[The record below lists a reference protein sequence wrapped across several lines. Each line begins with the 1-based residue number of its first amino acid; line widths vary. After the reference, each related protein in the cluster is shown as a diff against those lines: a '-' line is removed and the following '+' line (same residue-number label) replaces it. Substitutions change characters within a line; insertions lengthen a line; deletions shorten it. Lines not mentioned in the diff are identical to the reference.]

1 MKKKINLLSK
11 QKKYIKLEKVF
22 QVLRVCVLVSGI
34 IVFLLDIIFFSLL
47 LQQKQQLDS
56 LTAEKNKLLE
66 FMVANRKEET
76 SFAYFRNKQKQIA
89 SYLKNDV
96 NFFPYYNLLNESLK
110 SSSPE
115 AALDSVVIDK
125 TKDVDFTV
133 VFADFTSLLS
143 FFKFAES
150 DSFLKNFTNLN
161 LKGFDIRTKENKN
174 YKLSFKGSFKD
185 IK

>member
-11 QKKYIKLEKVF
+11 QKKYIKLERVF
-22 QVLRVCVLVSGI
+22 QVLRICILVSGI
-34 IVFLLDIIFFSLL
+34 TVFLLDIIFFSLL
-47 LQQKQQLDS
+47 LQQKKQLDS
-56 LTAEKNKLLE
+56 LTSDKNKLLE
-66 FMVANRKEET
+66 FLVANRKEET

-89 SYLKNDV
+89 TYLKNDV
-96 NFFPYYNLLNESLK
+96 NFFPYYNLLNDSLK

-115 AALDSVVIDK
+115 AQLDAVVIDK
-125 TKDVDFTV
+125 TKDVDFVV

-161 LKGFDIRTKENKN
+161 LKRFDLGNKDNKN
-174 YKLSFKGSFKD
+174 YKLSFKGVFKD